1 MVHHDL
7 HSEGFFTWLV
17 GEDDHNSSLHVI
29 QVDQVSW
36 KRIHNFMLSKT
47 LWQRFILLDG
57 WVRKDH
63 NSFLQVIQVDQVN
76 VKRIHNFMLSKTL

>member
-29 QVDQVSW
+29 QVDQVSVNTNSQLYVF
-36 KRIHNFMLSKT
+36 KNFTSKVSFT
-47 LWQRFILLDG
+47 WSEYLESDLL
-57 WVRKDH
+57 H
-63 NSFLQVIQVDQVN
+63 
-76 VKRIHNFMLSKTL
+76 KTPNLKS

>member
-29 QVDQVSW
+29 QVDQVKCFLLLPVSALLAVSA
-36 KRIHNFMLSKT
+36 KLSAS
-47 LWQRFILLDG
+47 
-57 WVRKDH
+57 V
-63 NSFLQVIQVDQVN
+63 S
-76 VKRIHNFMLSKTL
+76 S

>member
-29 QVDQVSW
+29 QVDQVS
-36 KRIHNFMLSKT
+36 
-47 LWQRFILLDG
+47 
-57 WVRKDH
+57 
-63 NSFLQVIQVDQVN
+63 
-76 VKRIHNFMLSKTL
+76 VKRIHNFMLSTTYKSFMT